1 MQLRCPSATA
11 REQKAGDAKGQGC
24 VLHGPTGWK
33 SGHASIPGAWDS
45 CSADDGQ
52 AKPRQES
59 CSGGRRPFLR
69 KMPLSVYQSSRKL
82 NSKLSPQ
89 TTTVCGCLRHPSE
102 LSRSGCK
109 PMTHGLSAVLAA
121 IWQSVTIPLRP
132 YGSVVIPSGKRRG
145 VAGPA
150 VIREALHC
158 STARVVV
165 LILQRSPTQWKLEH
179 PYLLSTNSHETISLC
194 FESLENAVMRLTL
207 GDPATSREIQTVLIG
222 SIASKYTYTVSV
234 VKRGGACLS
243 SLLKIQE

>member
-69 KMPLSVYQSSRKL
+69 KMPLSCLPKL
-82 NSKLSPQ
+82 EKAELEALPTDDYS
-89 TTTVCGCLRHPSE
+89 LRHPSE
-102 LSRSGCK
+102 LSRSGCET
-109 PMTHGLSAVLAA
+109 MTRGLSAVLAA
-121 IWQSVTIPLRP
+121 IWQSVAIPLRP

-165 LILQRSPTQWKLEH
+165 LILQRSPT
-179 PYLLSTNSHETISLC
+179 
-194 FESLENAVMRLTL
+194 
-207 GDPATSREIQTVLIG
+207 
-222 SIASKYTYTVSV
+222 
-234 VKRGGACLS
+234 
-243 SLLKIQE
+243 